1 MLCSF
6 FARLLL
12 PCIPLSLPSTSTHAL
27 QTRRMSPKRVKF
39 MSQICSVFFS
49 FHRRRRRFS
58 TCTLRLFPVLSTFS
72 RCQPVNARRRWTEST
87 SDKVNE
93 RWQSLKCWKTLIN
106 KKILCVMRGYC
117 VRLAKANNDEFINVT
132 SGAWRWRNE
141 RQPACRHACRSNNG
155 DIFINIVHTQ
165 CFERHKKS
173 QTTRLAREWRNLCK
187 NNETILIY
195 VDVVEQ

>member
-1 MLCSF
+1 MLFSF
-6 FARLLL
+6 LRDCCFPVSRSLSLRPPPTRVRHVEWVQKELNLCLKFAR
-12 PCIPLSLPSTSTHAL
+12 
-27 QTRRMSPKRVKF
+27 
-39 MSQICSVFFS
+39 FFL
-49 FHRRRRRFS
+49 HRRRRRFS
-58 TCTLRLFPVLSTFS
+58 TCTLRLYPVLSTFS

-117 VRLAKANNDEFINVT
+117 VRLAKANNDEFINVS